1 MRPPVATLKE
11 GVLKMKTTILSI
23 AAAAAI
29 TLGTAGAAS
38 AAPSAAN
45 AGLFDGANAAQT
57 QQVYYGGG
65 WGGWRHHGFRH
76 RRMCRR
82 LYYKGFV
89 LGNPFARRAF
99 YRLCRHRRPFYR
111 Y

>member
-1 MRPPVATLKE
+1 
-11 GVLKMKTTILSI
+11 MKTTILSI

-38 AAPSAAN
+38 AASPAAN
-45 AGLFDGANAAQT
+45 AGLFEGGETAQT
-57 QQVYYGGG
+57 QQIRHR
-65 WGGWRHHGFRH
+65 GGWRHRHGWNHRRYRY

-99 YRLCRHRRPFYR
+99 YRLCRHRRPFYGP
-111 Y
+111 YGY

>member
-1 MRPPVATLKE
+1 
-11 GVLKMKTTILSI
+11 MKTTILSI

-29 TLGTAGAAS
+29 TMGAAGAAS

-57 QQVYYGGG
+57 QTVHFR
-65 WGGWRHHGFRH
+65 GWRHRHGHGWRYNRIRY

-111 Y
+111 GYGY

>member
-1 MRPPVATLKE
+1 
-11 GVLKMKTTILSI
+11 MKTTILSI

-57 QQVYYGGG
+57 QTVRWRHGHRH
-65 WGGWRHHGFRH
+65 GWRYNRIRY

>member
-1 MRPPVATLKE
+1 
-11 GVLKMKTTILSI
+11 MKATILSI

-29 TLGTAGAAS
+29 TLGSAGASVAAS
-38 AAPSAAN
+38 PASN
-45 AGLFDGANAAQT
+45 AGLFEGGETAQT
-57 QQVYYGGG
+57 QQIRHRGG
-65 WGGWRHHGFRH
+65 WGGHHRRFRH

-99 YRLCRHRRPFYR
+99 YRLCRHRRPHYG
-111 Y
+111 YGY

>member
-1 MRPPVATLKE
+1 
-11 GVLKMKTTILSI
+11 MKTTILSI

-57 QQVYYGGG
+57 QTVRHRGG
-65 WGGWRHHGFRH
+65 WRRHNRGGWRHRSIRYRG
-76 RRMCRR
+76 MCRR

-99 YRLCRHRRPFYR
+99 YRLCRYRRPFYR

>member
-1 MRPPVATLKE
+1 LNRKQE
-11 GVLKMKTTILSI
+11 YLKMKTTILSI

-38 AAPSAAN
+38 AASPAAN
-45 AGLFDGANAAQT
+45 AGLFDGAPAAKT

-65 WGGWRHHGFRH
+65 YGWHHRRIRH

-89 LGNPFARRAF
+89 QGNPFARRAF

>member
-1 MRPPVATLKE
+1 
-11 GVLKMKTTILSI
+11 MKTTILSI

-38 AAPSAAN
+38 AATPAAN
-45 AGLFDGANAAQT
+45 AGLFDGASAAKT

-65 WGGWRHHGFRH
+65 WGWRHRHYRH

-89 LGNPFARRAF
+89 RGNPFARRLF
-99 YRLCRHRRPFYR
+99 YRLCRRHHRFYR
-111 Y
+111 GYY